1 MKWKLVILSVLFS
14 AAAFSV
20 TAAAQPS
27 QCPPGMVC
35 ISPEAARKALENADT
50 VEAQKKEIEVLKQAI
65 ADQRNLTADVKIE
78 LARTVGEK
86 TRLEIEVPRLSAL
99 LEVCMKK
106 RKVSVG
112 LLNF

>member
-1 MKWKLVILSVLFS
+1 MKWLLSISIVLCAG
-14 AAAFSV
+14 AACL
-20 TAAAQPS
+20 AQSPTD
-27 QCPPGMVC
+27 CPPNLVC
-35 ISPEAARKALENADT
+35 ITPEAARKALENSDL

-78 LARTVGEK
+78 LAKTVGEK
-86 TRLEIEVPRLSAL
+86 TRLEIEVPRLSGL